1 MGERFAAFQETM
13 ARPYVTGAD
22 LIARGMH
29 PGEEMWKMLEAA
41 HRQRL
46 AGVGKEAALRQLHV

>member
-13 ARPYVTGAD
+13 ARPYVTGAG
-22 LIARGMH
+22 LLRAGMQ
-29 PGEEMWKMLEAA
+29 PGEEMGKKLEAA
-41 HRQRL
+41 HRLRL